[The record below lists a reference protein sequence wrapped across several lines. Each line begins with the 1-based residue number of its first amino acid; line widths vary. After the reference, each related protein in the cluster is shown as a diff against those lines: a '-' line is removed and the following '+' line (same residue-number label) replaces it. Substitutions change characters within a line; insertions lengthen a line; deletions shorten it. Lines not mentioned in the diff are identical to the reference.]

1 MGSSVGASSRGSQA
15 LQPLGETLR
24 GSPRPG
30 ASATSPATWLRFL
43 ARSSPYLS
51 LFAIDFAAGAVNPL
65 LPYLTASTDEFA
77 DISAAGAAAVAVGNI
92 ASGYLAGIVSIRWL
106 MTVWLLVAAAANA
119 GTALAPSF
127 GVLLLCRVF
136 ANLADNWSLT
146 QTLIDP
152 NGSSA
157 AVTGRAT
164 AAVLAG
170 RVFGGV
176 LGGLFTHGMGSAAT
190 CYLCAGVLVAA
201 AALDAAVIPTRTADA
216 QRLLRAEAE
225 DEAGGACDPAAAA
238 SSVPGRGGA
247 GDAGALSDGAEVLGN
262 GSRPDVVVLEGGAS
276 PTDRSPEGVDGSGRA
291 GRIVAGPAAAMG
303 GAGLRAGAGAGKGT
317 TMDAE
322 RTAPVRSWEAAE
334 AGGRRLAGGR
344 ADGGAGEAYA
354 SGDEDQDDGDE
365 ARLLGG
371 AAAPQ
376 PLTEPASSPSSSPS
390 PAAAAAAAAAA
401 SGHVAVVAGAARS
414 PPTGGGTGE
423 ATPLVRGAEEV
434 DGGERDVGSA
444 ELRSLALL
452 AASAPGLWA
461 HTAVLVINGLI
472 CGALNTTVPAALK
485 DEFHTDPEFVQY
497 TQAADTALRS
507 LASALLLP
515 LLAVAVREPT
525 RSAILAVALAGSLGL
540 VLGVGEPLWP
550 FVVVNAVAFS
560 LQSVHQSAA
569 LAGFNAFVVS
579 RARQLRGLVKGFAF
593 AVFVSGISVGS
604 FAAERVLQA
613 WGREGLWWPLIAA
626 AALCVLLNR
635 FRPFDADKALAAVS
649 SAS

>member
-1 MGSSVGASSRGSQA
+1 MRR
-15 LQPLGETLR
+15 LMKT
-24 GSPRPG
+24 
-30 ASATSPATWLRFL
+30 
-43 ARSSPYLS
+43 
-51 LFAIDFAAGAVNPL
+51 
-65 LPYLTASTDEFA
+65 
-77 DISAAGAAAVAVGNI
+77 GAAAIALGFAGMAMGADMPKDFWTTPTIHGYGKIHYVADAAYKPRADQTYKIIFALTKGSKQPSEVNPALDRVARTVNLYVASGVPLKNLKFVAV
-92 ASGYLAGIVSIRWL
+92 
-106 MTVWLLVAAAANA
+106 
-119 GTALAPSF
+119 
-127 GVLLLCRVF
+127 
-136 ANLADNWSLT
+136 
-146 QTLIDP
+146 
-152 NGSSA
+152 
-157 AVTGRAT
+157 
-164 AAVLAG
+164 
-170 RVFGGV
+170 
-176 LGGLFTHGMGSAAT
+176 
-190 CYLCAGVLVAA
+190 
-201 AALDAAVIPTRTADA
+201 
-216 QRLLRAEAE
+216 
-225 DEAGGACDPAAAA
+225 
-238 SSVPGRGGA
+238 
-247 GDAGALSDGAEVLGN
+247 
-262 GSRPDVVVLEGGAS
+262 
-276 PTDRSPEGVDGSGRA
+276 
-291 GRIVAGPAAAMG
+291 
-303 GAGLRAGAGAGKGT
+303 
-317 TMDAE
+317 
-322 RTAPVRSWEAAE
+322 
-334 AGGRRLAGGR
+334 
-344 ADGGAGEAYA
+344 AY
-354 SGDEDQDDGDE
+354 
-365 ARLLGG
+365 
-371 AAAPQ
+371 
-376 PLTEPASSPSSSPS
+376 
-390 PAAAAAAAAAA
+390 
-401 SGHVAVVAGAARS
+401 
-414 PPTGGGTGE
+414 GE